1 MIKVFLL
8 NLLLSL
14 VWVALTGQ
22 LNYLNFLFGFFI
34 GFTILW
40 LLARKQDAEEKKY
53 FLKVPK
59 MILFLF
65 FYLNEMIKANW
76 EVAREIVLP
85 KCNMKPGIVAFEHH
99 LKSDFEITMMTYLVA
114 LTPGTMVLKISP
126 DKKTLFIHALYL
138 EDKEKFIRQMENGLE
153 KRLIE
158 IIR

>member
-14 VWVALTGQ
+14 VWIALTGQ
-22 LNYLNFLFGFFI
+22 LNYPNFLFGFLI

-40 LLARKQDAEEKKY
+40 LLARKEEVEEKKY
-53 FLKVPK
+53 FYKVPRI
-59 MILFLF
+59 ILFVF

-76 EVAREIVLP
+76 EVTREIVLP
-85 KCNMKPGIVAFEHH
+85 KTTMKPGIVAFEHH
-99 LKSDFEITMMTYLVA
+99 LISDFEITMLTYLVA

-126 DKKTLFIHALYL
+126 DKKTLYIHALYL
-138 EDKEKFIRQMENGLE
+138 EDKEKFIQQIENGIE